1 MISFICAIPQEPD
14 DKAFML
20 SLYDSYYKLMYSI
33 AYKYVS
39 DILTVD
45 DIVQDSIVS
54 LYGKI
59 DILKPM
65 PDKVLAGYIVSTVR
79 NTAINRLRVKEYE
92 KDHIAEFTEENV
104 SGADRYVPMETLLIL
119 AERRKALLD
128 IWPVLPKETQILLK
142 GKLRM
147 SIMLHHIQ
155 QDVTVEG
162 EIVEFRCVGQH
173 GQGIS
178 FDRKVLG
185 KCTVHQL
192 ARNAVGEKPRIL
204 VAERF
209 QSVAALLG
217 AFTES
222 VKRLCIVLLR
232 QFHGPPR
239 KIGLA
244 IRIGTDV
251 HKGSNRLQM
260 ETSFGQPL
268 LETRMILADGQ
279 SAAKRPTE
287 PVIVE
292 TEHLPQGRFCHRNIS
307 WVQICNPAV
316 FSHSRHTRSSDL
328 IQFAVCPQGHAVA
341 GGFLVLRLQLIVIF
355 PTAMLTDPVH
365 IQCRMAADGAGNNV
379 EHTGAVLRCV
389 FQLLFIVHEVPPS

>member
-104 SGADRYVPMETLLIL
+104 SGADRYVPMETLLVL

-142 GKLRM
+142 GKL
-147 SIMLHHIQ
+147 
-155 QDVTVEG
+155 
-162 EIVEFRCVGQH
+162 F
-173 GQGIS
+173 
-178 FDRKVLG
+178 
-185 KCTVHQL
+185 
-192 ARNAVGEKPRIL
+192 
-204 VAERF
+204 
-209 QSVAALLG
+209 
-217 AFTES
+217 FT
-222 VKRLCIVLLR
+222 K
-232 QFHGPPR
+232 
-239 KIGLA
+239 A
-244 IRIGTDV
+244 
-251 HKGSNRLQM
+251 
-260 ETSFGQPL
+260 
-268 LETRMILADGQ
+268 
-279 SAAKRPTE
+279 
-287 PVIVE
+287 
-292 TEHLPQGRFCHRNIS
+292 
-307 WVQICNPAV
+307 
-316 FSHSRHTRSSDL
+316 
-328 IQFAVCPQGHAVA
+328 
-341 GGFLVLRLQLIVIF
+341 
-355 PTAMLTDPVH
+355 
-365 IQCRMAADGAGNNV
+365 
-379 EHTGAVLRCV
+379 
-389 FQLLFIVHEVPPS
+389 

>member
-39 DILTVD
+39 DIQTVD

-142 GKLRM
+142 GKYILGYTDQELACQLSRKQYIIQSFGTIRFTAVGKETSIPQLFKSLFLRGSKLLLRLFHDAFISNSFSYSFVSPECSQPYTCIVRIQRRM
-147 SIMLHHIQ
+147 SKII
-155 QDVTVEG
+155 
-162 EIVEFRCVGQH
+162 IR
-173 GQGIS
+173 S
-178 FDRKVLG
+178 RAYRY
-185 KCTVHQL
+185 CT
-192 ARNAVGEKPRIL
+192 
-204 VAERF
+204 
-209 QSVAALLG
+209 AL
-217 AFTES
+217 
-222 VKRLCIVLLR
+222 
-232 QFHGPPR
+232 
-239 KIGLA
+239 
-244 IRIGTDV
+244 
-251 HKGSNRLQM
+251 
-260 ETSFGQPL
+260 
-268 LETRMILADGQ
+268 
-279 SAAKRPTE
+279 
-287 PVIVE
+287 
-292 TEHLPQGRFCHRNIS
+292 
-307 WVQICNPAV
+307 
-316 FSHSRHTRSSDL
+316 RHTT
-328 IQFAVCPQGHAVA
+328 I
-341 GGFLVLRLQLIVIF
+341 
-355 PTAMLTDPVH
+355 
-365 IQCRMAADGAGNNV
+365 
-379 EHTGAVLRCV
+379 
-389 FQLLFIVHEVPPS
+389 